1 MLLMWNCVRGT
12 IVMSLW
18 YATSLHYKIKTS
30 IQSFFQFS
38 LISCFWNKPENRICV
53 LKCFHI
59 LKIVNISQQSR
70 QQCSFLKVTER
81 QTGNPERFSFQVK
94 SNVEF
99 RMRIFRLWH
108 KFYLFKMTSVFSNF
122 FLLLLLLLLYVTS
135 CTSFSY
141 VIAANTLNKILV
153 PEVSHLLWRALIN
166 SSSWGGR
173 RFSVDYSLSTHFLR
187 KLSIL

>member
-1 MLLMWNCVRGT
+1 MSCGCILYVCLCSVKTDKLKRRALFDSSVLKSTLYTPVMTMLLMWNCVRGT

-108 KFYLFKMTSVFSNF
+108 KFYLFKMTSVFSNVF
-122 FLLLLLLLLYVTS
+122 FVVVVVVTIRDIMYIILLCYS
-135 CTSFSY
+135 C
-141 VIAANTLNKILV
+141 
-153 PEVSHLLWRALIN
+153 
-166 SSSWGGR
+166 
-173 RFSVDYSLSTHFLR
+173 
-187 KLSIL
+187 